1 MRHSV
6 IISFK
11 SFNNLHT
18 KLVSEPDVCKEYCII
33 LLLWCKFKSYV
44 IIHMHVL
51 LYAAPGVTND
61 NKKNN
66 VMWTSFNYYAMV

>member
-1 MRHSV
+1 
-6 IISFK
+6 
-11 SFNNLHT
+11 
-18 KLVSEPDVCKEYCII
+18 
-33 LLLWCKFKSYV
+33 
-44 IIHMHVL
+44 MHVL